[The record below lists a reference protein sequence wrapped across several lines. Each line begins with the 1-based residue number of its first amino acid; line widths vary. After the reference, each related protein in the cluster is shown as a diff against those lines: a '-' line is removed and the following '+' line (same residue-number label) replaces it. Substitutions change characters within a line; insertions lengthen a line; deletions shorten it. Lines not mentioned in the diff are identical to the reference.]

1 MSRPRD
7 RWLLESPERQQQVT
21 TSSHPSTPD
30 QTQRVPK
37 GPASLPFPEPR
48 NPVDLSQINLNILST
63 GVAEGIAAFENTVRY

>member
-37 GPASLPFPEPR
+37 GPAPLPFPEPR
-48 NPVDLSQINLNILST
+48 NPVDLSQINLNISFIGASRGDC
-63 GVAEGIAAFENTVRY
+63 GV

>member
-48 NPVDLSQINLNILST
+48 NPVDLSQINLNISST
-63 GVAEGIAAFENTVRY
+63 GASRGNCGV

>member
-1 MSRPRD
+1 MATGEPGKAAASD
-7 RWLLESPERQQQVT
+7 NLLY
-21 TSSHPSTPD
+21 PSTPD

-63 GVAEGIAAFENTVRY
+63 GASRGDCGV